1 LEKWSSFRLAE
12 KRLLMQVVRFYEYGG
27 PEVLKMEDAPGPEP
41 GPGEARETTGKMV
54 LLTDQP

>member
-1 LEKWSSFRLAE
+1 
-12 KRLLMQVVRFYEYGG
+12 MQVVRFYEYGG